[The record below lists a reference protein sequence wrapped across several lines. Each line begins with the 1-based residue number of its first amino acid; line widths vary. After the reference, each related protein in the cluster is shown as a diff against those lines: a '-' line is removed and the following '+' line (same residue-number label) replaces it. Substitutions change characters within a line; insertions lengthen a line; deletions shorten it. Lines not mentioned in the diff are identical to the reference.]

1 MYPSSLINRFALSG
15 GSNSPT
21 RRLVSMMSHAADTTI
36 KAEPNLVPLLDLVL
50 QMLMFFIIT
59 VNFVSNQV
67 NENIKLPVAQTAQP
81 MKKDIIDVL
90 YLNINAKGQLEVI
103 GKDLPLTDL
112 SQVKAYLRTEYRN
125 REVIAGAGKVKTSV
139 IIRADRNAEYKL
151 VYQIMRQCK
160 EQGFRK
166 MQLRAMQKS

>member
-1 MYPSSLINRFALSG
+1 
-15 GSNSPT
+15 
-21 RRLVSMMSHAADTTI
+21 MSHGDGIAI

-59 VNFVSNQV
+59 VNFVSSQV
-67 NENIKLPVAQTAQP
+67 NENIKLPVAQTAKP
-81 MKKDIIDVL
+81 MKKDITDVL
-90 YLNINAKGQLEVI
+90 YLNVNDRGQLEVI
-103 GKDLPLTDL
+103 GKDQPLSDM

-125 REVIAGAGKVKTSV
+125 REVVAGPGKVNTVV

-166 MQLRAMQKS
+166 MQLRAMTKT

>member
-1 MYPSSLINRFALSG
+1 
-15 GSNSPT
+15 
-21 RRLVSMMSHAADTTI
+21 MSHGDGIAI

-59 VNFVSNQV
+59 VNFVSSQV
-67 NENIKLPVAQTAQP
+67 NENIKLPVAQAAKP
-81 MKKDIIDVL
+81 MKKDITDVL
-90 YLNINAKGQLEVI
+90 YLNVNDRGQLEVI
-103 GKDLPLTDL
+103 GKDQPLSDM

-125 REVIAGAGKVKTSV
+125 REVVAGPGKVNTVV

-166 MQLRAMQKS
+166 MQLRAMTKT

>member
-1 MYPSSLINRFALSG
+1 MNHGDGIA
-15 GSNSPT
+15 
-21 RRLVSMMSHAADTTI
+21 I

-59 VNFVSNQV
+59 VNFVSSQV
-67 NENIKLPVAQTAQP
+67 NENIKLPVAQTAKP
-81 MKKDIIDVL
+81 MKKDITDVL
-90 YLNINAKGQLEVI
+90 YLNVNDRGQLEVI
-103 GKDLPLTDL
+103 GKDQPLSDM

-125 REVIAGAGKVKTSV
+125 REVVAGPGKVNTVV

-166 MQLRAMQKS
+166 MQLRAMTKT